1 MVIENSINSKFKLL
15 PKLMKL
21 IHLMFL
27 TIVGVFVCTPAESAG
42 MDRNYVISDPN
53 LKQRV
58 DIYNDGRNTYIQAIS
73 GLIVRGATA
82 DGDILIVQGTPQ
94 VIQGW
99 KDGAP
104 LSFARVDTSVQR
116 TAQPFRSETPQA
128 APDTTELTNRLNQL
142 SSKLQALQVSSGNA
156 AAAAVDRAAPE
167 SQKQMWE
174 IEAADLSIYSTLK
187 RWTRKTEKSSDKW
200 QLSWDIP
207 VDYPVTITGTF
218 SGSYADAVSKV
229 ISGFSKADYP
239 PKACIHA
246 NNVIRIVR
254 LLGNGKECD

>member
-1 MVIENSINSKFKLL
+1 MFIENSNNSKSTGARKF
-15 PKLMKL
+15 MKF
-21 IHLMFL
+21 IHLMVL
-27 TIVGVFVCTPAESAG
+27 SILGSIAYCNCSAAG
-42 MDRNYVISDPN
+42 LDRNYAISDPN
-53 LKQRV
+53 LRQRL
-58 DIYNDGRNTYIQAIS
+58 DIYNDGRNTYIQAVS

-82 DGDILIVQGTPQ
+82 DGETLIVQGTPQ

-104 LSFARVDTSVQR
+104 VSFARVEPPTSRAVAPPRTETVQQ
-116 TAQPFRSETPQA
+116 QPDA
-128 APDTTELTNRLNQL
+128 AALTNRLNLLANQL
-142 SSKLQALQVSSGNA
+142 QVLQANA
-156 AAAAVDRAAPE
+156 GSTSNPVPEKVTPEAV
-167 SQKQMWE
+167 KQAWD

-187 RWTRKTEKSSDKW
+187 RWTRKTEKSNDKW